1 MIERLLYLFFLIL
14 MKMVDKILM
23 KKTNNGSRS
32 GMNKLYI
39 FFFSRLIYNQCVKSS
54 GFSLGIFLHVQ
65 FENHQPINEIS
76 FNSEDILI
84 QFNYRTC
91 ILQS

>member
-1 MIERLLYLFFLIL
+1 
-14 MKMVDKILM
+14 MVDKILM
-23 KKTNNGSRS
+23 KK
-32 GMNKLYI
+32 NKKTMVVEVVWINYTY
-39 FFFSRLIYNQCVKSS
+39 FSFQDWYNQCVKSS